1 MDEKRTARR
10 VIFRR
15 PIQFEVVGGSLPA
28 VEAGLGEVQ
37 GKCFGGCLGY
47 DLSLGG
53 IRLYAN
59 DFVALDTPLT
69 VSFSLFN
76 NDVIN
81 AEGRVVWVQ
90 RIPHSEYYQVGLQ
103 FTHVE
108 QFPELKGNFERPA
121 HSRRFSFSSSKE
133 S

>member
-15 PIQFEVVGGSLPA
+15 PIQFEVMGGSLPA
-28 VEAGLGEVQ
+28 IEAGLGEIQ
-37 GKCFGGCLGY
+37 GKCFGGCLGF

-59 DFVALDTPLT
+59 DFVPLDTVLT
-69 VSFSLFN
+69 VRFVLSAGH
-76 NDVIN
+76 VID

-108 QFPELKGNFERPA
+108 QFPELKGILERPA
-121 HSRRFSFSSSKE
+121 HSRRFSFS
-133 S
+133 

>member
-15 PIQFEVVGGSLPA
+15 PIEFEVLGGSFPA

-37 GKCFGGCLGY
+37 GKCFGGCLGF

-59 DFVALDTPLT
+59 DFVPVETVLT
-69 VSFSLFN
+69 VRFSVFN
-76 NDVIN
+76 EHVIS

-108 QFPELKGNFERPA
+108 QFPELKGNLERPA
-121 HSRRFSFSSSKE
+121 HSRRFLFS
-133 S
+133 